1 MKTLQDQLEK
11 LGAQYKEAMAEKE
24 ALKEEADLMQRR
36 LIAADKLISGLS
48 SENERWVKQSCMHSF
63 LLIAQQW
70 YEINAFKVLSIP
82 FSVVK

>member
-48 SENERWVKQSCMHSF
+48 SENER
-63 LLIAQQW
+63 
-70 YEINAFKVLSIP
+70 
-82 FSVVK
+82 